1 MLLLLVP
8 LAQALS
14 LSLTYESTPYPGVTY
29 REYRTSSPSTNTFV
43 TLIDLCTDR
52 IHVAATEYP
61 DVYQSTK
68 GWASDVGVQVATN
81 GDFYK
86 TSPSR
91 VYGDAIGKGNPWKTL
106 YTGRD
111 SSYSSEWYYKDYGWI
126 AFGWDQVWFSH
137 TKNVKANA
145 ATWGLTDG
153 WDNSTY
159 APDPPAGVLAL
170 VSGFPE
176 LVIEGTQ
183 YTCTSPTAS
192 DCFPDRS
199 DMRDRHPRT
208 AMGLTA
214 DKQTFILAVVDGRTS
229 ESAGMYGAEL
239 ASLMYQLGAYVAF
252 NLDGGGSSQ
261 MVVAGSYKN
270 DYDGN
275 NYGSGART
283 VMNHWGVYAG
293 TTGGAPTRPGHCV
306 SKPACETLPAAGGTI
321 EEDTDCFGKY
331 GDAVYWREETAGDG
345 GHLYW
350 TNAWKSDYPG
360 NWAWWQLNLEEA
372 GLYKVEAYIDS
383 TWGVYADTPYV
394 VRADGVDTDVI
405 INQGAA
411 SGWTSLGEYT
421 FAAGG
426 DQWVRVNDDSTSSV
440 ASSQHIAID
449 ALRLTRVGPYCGD
462 AACDEGETCNTCD
475 ADCGPVPEVAGNA
488 IDDDC
493 DGVTDELPA
502 PDDSA
507 EPVPVNP
514 ADTSETGET
523 ASPDT
528 APADEDSAGPL
539 LEPEGLAQ
547 SKQQINCACASTR
560 APLAWPA
567 LALLGLLWRRRS
579 R

>member
-275 NYGSGART
+275 NYGSGARG
-283 VMNHWGVYAG
+283 VANHWGVFAG
-293 TTGGAPTRPGHCV
+293 AVDYLADRPGHCA
-306 SKPACETLPAAGGTI
+306 SAAPCEAIPAEGATLDNSGACFRGFGDQDYWRSAAGGVN
-321 EEDTDCFGKY
+321 G
-331 GDAVYWREETAGDG
+331 R
-345 GHLYW
+345 LQW
-350 TNAWKSDYPG
+350 TNAFRSDSPD
-360 NWAWWQLNLEEA
+360 NWAWWQLELER
-372 GLYKVEAYIDS
+372 GGTYLVEVSSDATYSVHDD
-383 TWGVYADTPYV
+383 VRYE
-394 VRADGVDTDVI
+394 VRAGGVSHEVRIDPR
-405 INQGAA
+405 GG
-411 SGWTSLGEYT
+411 GWHSLGEYT

-426 DQWVRVNDDSTSSV
+426 EQWVAVFDDE
-440 ASSQHIAID
+440 ASSPGSDQHIVAD
-449 ALRLTRVGPYCGD
+449 AVRLTR
-462 AACDEGETCNTCD
+462 T
-475 ADCGPVPEVAGNA
+475 GPV
-488 IDDDC
+488 
-493 DGVTDELPA
+493 DE
-502 PDDSA
+502 DTGQGDSG
-507 EPVPVNP
+507 
-514 ADTSETGET
+514 ADSGTVDSGTVDSGGSETG
-523 ASPDT
+523 ASDSGSPDSGGAAALPGRT
-528 APADEDSAGPL
+528 LEIPSRCGCGAG
-539 LEPEGLAQ
+539 GVDGGWAGVV
-547 SKQQINCACASTR
+547 
-560 APLAWPA
+560 A
-567 LALLGLLWRRRS
+567 LGAVAALGRRRGPFS
-579 R
+579 RAGRTR